1 MKLTTVINSAGKTA
15 AGIVVPDEFVEALG
29 GGGRPKVRVAVAGYT
44 YRSSIA
50 RMGGVYMLGVSNE
63 TRDATGLRPGQTVE
77 FDIELDNEP
86 REVAVPP
93 DLQVALDRDAAAK
106 AAFEKLSY
114 SNKRRVVMPIE
125 SIKNAETRARR
136 VQRTVEELRHR
147 AGSETGTS

>member
-1 MKLTTVINSAGKTA
+1 MKLTTVIKSAGKTA
-15 AGIVVPDEFVEALG
+15 AGIVVPDEFVEGLG
-29 GGGRPKVRVAVAGYT
+29 GGGRPKVRVTVAGYT

-50 RMGGVYMLGVSNE
+50 RMGGTYMLGVSNE
-63 TRDATGLRPGQTVE
+63 TRDATGLRPGQTVD

-93 DLQVALDRDAAAK
+93 DLQVALDKDAAVK

-136 VQRTVEELRHR
+136 VQRTVEDLRHQ
-147 AGSETGTS
+147 AASETGTS